1 MPGCPY
7 FLANTF
13 AHLLGGVL
21 VTGISSENPIIN
33 DIDKKPMSHVTI
45 FMFVFLLLFVLLYTE
60 PGPFKYLLAITFC
73 FSLGQSLSGLVKRLA
88 NENLL
93 SNTLIIVG
101 TIFSSMVAIGLLDK
115 GNMLNWG
122 IYLSA
127 GLFGLII
134 ATLGTSFMTQDKK
147 TAETTHVWISRL
159 LVMLFT
165 LYIGFD
171 VQVLKEH
178 AKLCKS
184 KPDYINESLNIYL
197 DIVNLFSSVANSQD

>member
-21 VTGISSENPIIN
+21 VTGISTENPIVKDLN
-33 DIDKKPMSHVTI
+33 KKPMTQLA
-45 FMFVFLLLFVLLYTE
+45 MFGVVILLLGALLYTE
-60 PGPFKYLLAITFC
+60 VGPFKYVLAILFC
-73 FSLGQSLSGLVKRLA
+73 LVLGQSLIAVVKRLQQ
-88 NENLL
+88 EHLL

-101 TIFSSMVAIGLLDK
+101 IIFSSMVAIGLLDK
-115 GNMLNWG
+115 GNMLGWN

-134 ATLGTSFMTQDKK
+134 ASIGTAFIQDKK
-147 TAETTHVWISRL
+147 EANTAHLWISRL
-159 LVMLFT
+159 VVLLFT
-165 LYIGFD
+165 VYIGFD
-171 VQVLKEH
+171 VQILKEH

-184 KPDYINESLNIYL
+184 NPDYINESLNIYL
-197 DIVNLFSSVANSQD
+197 DLVNLFSGAAGAQD

>member
-21 VTGISSENPIIN
+21 FTGISSENPIIN
-33 DIDKKPMSHVTI
+33 DLDKKPMSHVAI
-45 FMFVFLLLFVLLYTE
+45 FIFALILLLALSSTE
-60 PGPFKYLLAITFC
+60 VGPFKYLLAIIFC

-88 NENLL
+88 TENLL

-115 GNMLNWG
+115 GNMLSWG

-134 ATLGTSFMTQDKK
+134 ASIGTSFMTQDKK
-147 TAETTHVWISRL
+147 TAETTHLWITRL
-159 LVMLFT
+159 IVVLFT
-165 LYIGFD
+165 IYIGFD

-184 KPDYINESLNIYL
+184 NPDYINESVNIYL
-197 DIVNLFSSVANSQD
+197 DIVNLFSGVANLQD